1 MYQNLETCKKSGF
14 VRLLGRESGS
24 LVVGGKTFG
33 ATAMARRV
41 EPRCYHCYYHYHSR
55 VEPRWIVVIIIIVII
70 VFFWDEGKEEMKQ
83 RGKFVF

>member
-1 MYQNLETCKKSGF
+1 M
-14 VRLLGRESGS
+14 LGRESGS

-41 EPRCYHCYYHYHSR
+41 EPR
-55 VEPRWIVVIIIIVII
+55 WIVVIIIIVII
-70 VFFWDEGKEEMKQ
+70 LIFWDEGKGEMEQ

>member
-1 MYQNLETCKKSGF
+1 M
-14 VRLLGRESGS
+14 
-24 LVVGGKTFG
+24 VGGKTFG
-33 ATAMARRV
+33 ATAMAR
-41 EPRCYHCYYHYHSR
+41 R